1 MLITAAGAGAAAAID
16 SGSGRLGV
24 VNAQNGASIGT
35 VGITGNEAL
44 QRILAGGVQE
54 ISQWAERLYGQAHA
68 AIVVPPQAEVAVHL
82 DQPLEIDIE
91 PGARRVHRERGESNA
106 STLD

>member
-1 MLITAAGAGAAAAID
+1 MATDYFTKDHEWISVDGD
-16 SGSGRLGV
+16 V
-24 VNAQNGASIGT
+24 GT

-91 PGARRVHRERGESNA
+91 DGARRVHHARGESDA